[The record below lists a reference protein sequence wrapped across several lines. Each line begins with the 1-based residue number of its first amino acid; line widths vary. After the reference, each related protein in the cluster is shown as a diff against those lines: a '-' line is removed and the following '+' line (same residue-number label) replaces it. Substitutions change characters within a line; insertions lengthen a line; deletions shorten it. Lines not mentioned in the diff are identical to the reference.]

1 VIGRTSWLAEHNVV
15 TMGDSA
21 DNLSV
26 LHLAVDGTAVARFH
40 LRDTIRPEAQDAL
53 RQLRNAG
60 ANVS

>member
-40 LRDTIRPEAQDAL
+40 LRDTIRPKHRRLFASCATPA
-53 RQLRNAG
+53 R
-60 ANVS
+60 NVS